1 MSWMQLSTCVETH
14 THTFHKLRSLVS
26 LFTHLLCAR
35 DILWNH
41 ETCNRLGVWYRVCLA
56 PSCLAPEWRS
66 HFMSIIESAKR
77 LCCGGV
83 SKTKGWMLDL
93 TGPWGQCCQ
102 LSSDPS
108 TTSVETVSFPGGSD
122 GKESACNAG
131 DPGLIPGL
139 GSWRRE
145 WQPIPVFWRGEA
157 HGQKSLAGLQS
168 MRSQRVRHD
177 WTTDTFTSLF
187 YWTCTQSRLWESWGA
202 RHLLAAWAPLYWVQV
217 RLGLTASLGAS
228 GIFDVKCHHLTS
240 WWPE

>member
-1 MSWMQLSTCVETH
+1 MPG
-14 THTFHKLRSLVS
+14 SLVS
-26 LFTHLLCAR
+26 GSWVKEPLHVNHRIRQEALL
-35 DILWNH
+35 
-41 ETCNRLGVWYRVCLA
+41 
-56 PSCLAPEWRS
+56 
-66 HFMSIIESAKR
+66 
-77 LCCGGV
+77 CGGV

-108 TTSVETVSFPGGSD
+108 TTSVETVGFPGGSD

-145 WQPIPVFWRGEA
+145 WQPIPVFLRGEA

-202 RHLLAAWAPLYWVQV
+202 RHLLAHGHLSTGFKSGWV
-217 RLGLTASLGAS
+217 
-228 GIFDVKCHHLTS
+228 
-240 WWPE
+240 